1 MKPVYARLRNL
12 GYTNVG
18 YIDDSLLCGDIY
30 YECKENIQ
38 KTVSLIEQI
47 GFIIHPEKSQFEPSK
62 KITFLGNI
70 IDSEEMI
77 VTLPIDK
84 KERIAEECKNL
95 YLKDQDKI
103 RNVAKVIGLIVSSFS
118 AIEIGKLFYRN
129 LEKEKIEALKKSK
142 GNYEAYMHVT
152 ESMKSELKWWY
163 LKIFTQN
170 RKISHGNPSF
180 IIETDASNLGWGA
193 VFGKDKIGG
202 QWINEEKEKHINYL
216 ELLAIDFALHSFR
229 EK

>member
-18 YIDDSLLCGDIY
+18 YIDDSLLCGDTY

-38 KTVSLIEQI
+38 ETVSLIEQI

-84 KERIAEECKNL
+84 KERIAEECKKL

-103 RNVAKVIGLIVSSFS
+103 RNVA
-118 AIEIGKLFYRN
+118 
-129 LEKEKIEALKKSK
+129 
-142 GNYEAYMHVT
+142 
-152 ESMKSELKWWY
+152 
-163 LKIFTQN
+163 
-170 RKISHGNPSF
+170 
-180 IIETDASNLGWGA
+180 
-193 VFGKDKIGG
+193 
-202 QWINEEKEKHINYL
+202 
-216 ELLAIDFALHSFR
+216 
-229 EK
+229 

>member
-1 MKPVYARLRNL
+1 MANVDLRHAYYSVPIAKEHQNFLRFSWNNKIFQFTCLPNGLASAPRYFTKIMKPVYARLRNL

-38 KTVSLIEQI
+38 KTVSLLEQI

-62 KITFLGNI
+62 KVTFLGNI

-84 KERIAEECKNL
+84 KERIAEECKKL

-103 RNVAKVIGLIVSSFS
+103 RNVA
-118 AIEIGKLFYRN
+118 
-129 LEKEKIEALKKSK
+129 
-142 GNYEAYMHVT
+142 
-152 ESMKSELKWWY
+152 
-163 LKIFTQN
+163 
-170 RKISHGNPSF
+170 
-180 IIETDASNLGWGA
+180 
-193 VFGKDKIGG
+193 
-202 QWINEEKEKHINYL
+202 
-216 ELLAIDFALHSFR
+216 
-229 EK
+229 